1 MIRLGSGLNLTLLVF
16 PDCRLK
22 LGEATPVLLRKQPA
36 NAVSTS
42 RTEAGTVPSK
52 SNPDDGDSMEETDFG
67 GGGGASLGGPEED
80 VAGIDPDIGDAAD
93 DDDDDDDS
101 SWGEIIGKC
110 MPLAV

>member
-1 MIRLGSGLNLTLLVF
+1 MIRLGSGRNFILLVF

-42 RTEAGTVPSK
+42 TSRTEAGTVPPK
-52 SNPDDGDSMEETDFG
+52 SNPDDGDSMEETDF
-67 GGGGASLGGPEED
+67 GGGASLGGPEED
-80 VAGIDPDIGDAAD
+80 VAGIDPDVGDAAD